1 MTFKHRAAAV
11 GMLIAAGLSGCGGD
25 VTGPT
30 ALPSTVAEVVPPP
43 LPRNSFPAF
52 RVADVVLSGLVFE
65 TTSQGRMPI
74 AGVIVANGEGNHAT
88 TDANGIYSVGPVW
101 VCPCARQPWVE
112 AGITFLWVAKDGYGD
127 PPDTPGSVFERGAPS
142 PGTRDVKIDGDTR
155 FDIELVRR

>member
-1 MTFKHRAAAV
+1 MRFKTRAAAF
-11 GMLIAAGLSGCGGD
+11 GMLISVLGSGCGGN
-25 VTGPT
+25 VTSPT
-30 ALPSTVAEVVPPP
+30 PPPATVAEVVPPP
-43 LPRNSFPAF
+43 LPRTSYPAF

-65 TTSQGRMPI
+65 TTSQGRIPI

-88 TDANGIYSVGPVW
+88 TDANGIYSFGPVW
-101 VCPCARQPWVE
+101 VCPCAGQPWVE
-112 AGITFLWVAKDGYGD
+112 AGTTFLWVAKDGYGD